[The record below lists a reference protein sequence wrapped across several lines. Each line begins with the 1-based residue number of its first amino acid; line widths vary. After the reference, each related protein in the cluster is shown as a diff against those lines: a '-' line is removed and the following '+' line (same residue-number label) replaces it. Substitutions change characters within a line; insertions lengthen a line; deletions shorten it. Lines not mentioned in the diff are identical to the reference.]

1 MDVIAYIYDVEFN
14 MIVTWQETHTC
25 NAECI
30 EGDCLQEC
38 PDDENGDDDNGDD
51 NGDDGGEPPE
61 PPDLRS
67 YWSFQLT
74 NEEAQGLWREGIA
87 PCGSLGDGMWHNFRT
102 GESGGCVSRTRAG
115 AGECCLE
122 GEIVDPPEAPGVPN
136 QRTVTGTFWRAHTFD
151 MRFIHVSHAGFTVAT
166 DANVSN
172 PILYAAGGF
181 VIPAQPQI
189 VATHTWEG
197 GLTDGHMQFNDVTF
211 GHVDTSWPTP
221 AMQGYEPPDDVE
233 LGVGTPNFNLG
244 VMIDGMRIFN
254 YGHIVWDY
262 YEDCCWDPSRPFHC
276 FDCDNIPQ
284 HNCRVSNPRWHS
296 RVQAAWRA
304 AVGNVFAQNSALEI
318 TLGNI
323 TYRYVVPGNNISQ
336 YALTMCAHTES
347 DRCDDLD
354 LDCFRPRMESW
365 HSLTHVPVS
374 GFTGHNLEGP
384 QRNNWML
391 GPNAGSEWSANS
403 GNRLWVQEHIDI
415 VERLV
420 NGNYTFESFS
430 NDNFMLYG
438 LNPIRPPGWFQGNHA
453 TTQWENMSH
462 SPQEVVS
469 PGPGGSLGDN
479 QIDPLRSRFEYTS
492 WQPAW
497 GGMTRPTG
505 SRSGYNLANPP
516 MHYSINPVIIH
527 NPTGNPFA
535 WIHDV
540 PQTILADQ
548 RIMLFGTEGAYG
560 EIGDIIRHNYAM
572 NYGSPGR
579 LYIDFDFKVTI
590 PNHATLYDYWHQSN
604 PSRPIGPDLRNPT
617 YDRTQTSSWSWGQSG
632 FNINHNGSQS
642 ANWGAAGI
650 VDIADTPPGWRG
662 KGYEGPFMMR
672 YHNRHENN
680 PHNYNAAWDIS
691 KWINAK
697 FIRFPFDVYFY
708 GNVNPRID
716 LAGTNATHVWGGRAH
731 PGGMDDGFYPAGTW
745 ILLYCNGWSI
755 YGDDPTEFFFRVASH
770 VLDTNVA
777 VVDIV
782 TENINARDLVQGM
795 SIQQRGEFNFNNS
808 ENANNGRREH
818 NWNMSHASP
827 QSDLH
832 DLHLAAQH
840 ATYLRQ
846 HVHVVG
852 RIGNVVVDDL
862 ADPRWTNIFW
872 DTVNGNPQTHIEAGT
887 NRFITS
893 YYNIYDTLQNRF
905 NWPGRPRHPWTGQG
919 APPGG
924 FISRYCTLTPWHDSH
939 HTITDNVLYTLPV
952 MRNPIPEYN
961 QQVPL
966 LGYEFQF
973 SVQTIG
979 DFDRPGA
986 SMIVMPRYHL
996 IGNWENI
1003 PAGERWFMF
1012 ASDPWDPT
1020 GHMRM
1025 FYDTN
1030 LIFGMPGY
1038 TRHMNYGLGQ
1048 WNPDFDHQF
1057 WHSLANTR
1065 AKVNHR
1071 ERPTPNFASAGV
1083 VRQSSYERA
1092 MQLGSQHQ
1100 EFLGTPT
1107 FINIPQYLRTWHGST
1122 QTKGRT
1128 GEGVDW
1134 LDVESSPQDYVGYD
1148 RSVHRN
1154 TSTWQNTHRWH
1165 GRSNLPRTTMV
1176 ISESNLPYAQFEG
1189 RTTDQM
1195 IGTAFT
1201 FRTRSNNGIWDLT
1214 TFTNTGVEPFQ
1225 THPLPDYP
1233 GAWDDTP
1240 ESFVPGIPPEFRRRP
1255 NWSRE
1260 PWSWVRRPKTHQ
1272 PPDGRPNT
1280 GPPNYGTD
1288 DPGIPIIIVDYST
1301 PAQSDSV
1308 TIGTH

>member
-1 MDVIAYIYDVEFN
+1 MMDVIAWFYDIEFN
-14 MIVTWQETHTC
+14 KTVGWTEIHTC
-25 NAECI
+25 FADCI
-30 EGDCLQEC
+30 EGDCLQPC
-38 PDDENGDDDNGDD
+38 NPDDDDCTAMCCLP
-51 NGDDGGEPPE
+51 GEIIT
-61 PPDLRS
+61 PPD
-67 YWSFQLT
+67 
-74 NEEAQGLWREGIA
+74 AEGV
-87 PCGSLGDGMWHNFRT
+87 PD
-102 GESGGCVSRTRAG
+102 E
-115 AGECCLE
+115 
-122 GEIVDPPEAPGVPN
+122 EIV
-136 QRTVTGTFWRAHTFD
+136 TGRFYREHTFTAQ
-151 MRFIHVSHAGFTVAT
+151 FLHVSDAGFTVAF
-166 DANVSN
+166 DANTHN

-181 VIPAQPQI
+181 VIPAQPEI
-189 VATHTWEG
+189 FHNWIFEG
-197 GLTDGHMQFNDVTF
+197 GLDPEHDTTEGDDITLYNQGTKIEWDPYWDHDSVF
-211 GHVDTSWPTP
+211 GPIEWSAPS
-221 AMQGYEPPDDVE
+221 E
-233 LGVGTPNFNLG
+233 
-244 VMIDGMRIFN
+244 
-254 YGHIVWDY
+254 
-262 YEDCCWDPSRPFHC
+262 CCWNPHEDNPFWEDKVEDRWNETLGPV
-276 FDCDNIPQ
+276 FVQN
-284 HNCRVSNPRWHS
+284 SNL
-296 RVQAAWRA
+296 QITI
-304 AVGNVFAQNSALEI
+304 GNVIYE
-318 TLGNI
+318 
-323 TYRYVVPGNNISQ
+323 
-336 YALTMCAHTES
+336 YATPQRNLLTQRLTMDAHT
-347 DRCDDLD
+347 DMDACDGLE
-354 LDCFRPRMESW
+354 LDCFRPRAESW

-384 QRNNWML
+384 PRNNWMM
-391 GPNAGSEWSANS
+391 GPNAGSEWSGNS
-403 GNRLWVQEHIDI
+403 GNRLWIEEHIDI

-420 NGNYTFESFS
+420 NGNYTFESFWQQ
-430 NDNFMLYG
+430 NFMRYTSH
-438 LNPIRPPGWFQGNHA
+438 PIRGVFNNHVP
-453 TTQWENMSH
+453 TTEWVNMAH
-462 SPQEVVS
+462 SPQEVAD
-469 PGPGGSLGDN
+469 PGRNHL
-479 QIDPLRSRFEYTS
+479 DPLRVVFEYTS
-492 WQPAW
+492 WQPGW

-540 PQTILADQ
+540 PQSVLADQ

-560 EIGDIIRHNYAM
+560 ELGDIIRHNYAI

-590 PNHATLYDYWHQSN
+590 PNHATLHDYWHQTN
-604 PSRPIGPDLRNPT
+604 PARPTGSDLRNPT

-632 FNINHNGSQS
+632 FNINNNNSQS

-662 KGYEGPFMMR
+662 KGYDGPFMMR
-672 YHNRHENN
+672 YHNRSENN
-680 PHNYNAAWDIS
+680 PHNYNSAWDIR

-697 FIRFPFDVYFY
+697 FIRFPFDVYYY
-708 GNVNPRID
+708 GTVNPRTD
-716 LAGTNATHVWGGRAH
+716 LAGTNTTHTWGGRAH

-755 YGDDPTEFFFRVASH
+755 YGDDPTDFYFRVASH

-777 VVDIV
+777 VIDIV

-795 SIQQRGEFNFNNS
+795 PPQARGEFNFNNS

-872 DTVNGNPQTHIEAGT
+872 DTINGNPQTHIEAGV

-893 YYNIYDTLQNRF
+893 PYNIYDTLQNHL
-905 NWPGRPRHPWTGQG
+905 NWPGRARHPWTGQG

-924 FISRYCTLTPWHDSH
+924 FVSRYCTLTPWHDSH
-939 HTITDNVLYTLPV
+939 HTITDNVIYTLPV

-966 LGYEFQF
+966 IGYEFQF
-973 SVQTIG
+973 SIQTIG

-1003 PAGERWFMF
+1003 SAGERWFMF

-1048 WNPDFDHQF
+1048 WRPDLDHQF

-1071 ERPTPNFASAGV
+1071 ERPTPNFASAGI

-1128 GEGVDW
+1128 GQNVDW
-1134 LDVESSPQDYVGYD
+1134 LDVESSPQEYVGYD

-1154 TSTWQNTHRWH
+1154 TSAWQNTHRWH
-1165 GRSNLPRTTMV
+1165 GRSSLPRTTQI
-1176 ISESNLPYAQFEG
+1176 ISENNLPYAQFEG
-1189 RTTDQM
+1189 RTVDQY
-1195 IGTAFT
+1195 IGTTFT
-1201 FRTRSNNGIWDLT
+1201 FRTRSNNGIWDLSN
-1214 TFTNTGVEPFQ
+1214 FTNTGVDPFQ
-1225 THPLPDYP
+1225 TPPLPDYP
-1233 GAWDDTP
+1233 GAWDDAP
-1240 ESFVPGIPPEFRRRP
+1240 VSYVPGIPPEFRRRP

-1260 PWSWVRRPKTHQ
+1260 PWSWIRRPRIHQ

-1288 DPGIPIIIVDYST
+1288 DPSTPIIVVDYSN